1 MDHMGPSTIVLTS
14 SELERLIS
22 TAVKSVL
29 LGNGTITVD
38 DGGAVA
44 GTTTVDGAAADTIAV
59 DGVVVDGGG
68 AGTITV
74 DGVAADTIA
83 VDGVVVDGGGAGT
96 ITVDGAAGGT
106 IAVDG
111 DEFNTV
117 GRKRKISCEDNTG
130 LKKKKPISEVHP
142 YSKSK
147 DVNLNYEATNPFLLR
162 TPSPVASSTDP
173 MFLAPTTPTAESLF
187 GLPPA
192 STTDPMFSAPP
203 TPNAESLFGLP
214 PASTRDPMFS
224 APTTPSAESL
234 FGLPPAASTTDPMF
248 SAPTTSSAE
257 SLFRPPLASTTDPMF
272 LPPPNQND
280 RAISPLNYTLPPTNY
295 QSPNRT
301 VSPLNPHNYTL
312 PPTNYQTPNH
322 SYEENDVLP
331 LHSTPLHASTPLS
344 LNCTLPSIN
353 SPKETQN
360 EVADINS
367 LLGSISQTF
376 EDGNAE
382 QDVGR
387 EEEEDVGREE
397 EEDVGREEEEDVGRE
412 EEDEQ
417 DVGKDY
423 EDIFKKQNEDVN
435 RLPIPDH
442 ESLRMMIKNQTY
454 LRKEDRISA
463 SKFSPFMVEWSSNMM
478 ILQRST
484 MVAIQGLLKQH
495 QEISSG
501 LMMSIFSKYTGLEF
515 IDESERK
522 KKNWLNLAIK
532 NFSERVI
539 GKNIK

>member
-1 MDHMGPSTIVLTS
+1 MGPSTIVLTS

-22 TAVKSVL
+22 TAVKSAL
-29 LGNGTITVD
+29 QGNGTITVD
-38 DGGAVA
+38 GGGAA
-44 GTTTVDGAAADTIAV
+44 ATITVDGGGAADTIAV
-59 DGVVVDGGG
+59 DGVVAHGGSIDVGG
-68 AGTITV
+68 AGGTIDV
-74 DGVAADTIA
+74 DD
-83 VDGVVVDGGGAGT
+83 VVVDGGGIDAGG
-96 ITVDGAAGGT
+96 TVAGT
-106 IAVDG
+106 IAVNG
-111 DEFNTV
+111 DEFDTV
-117 GRKRKISCEDNTG
+117 ERKRKISCEDNTG

-142 YSKSK
+142 
-147 DVNLNYEATNPFLLR
+147 FLLR
-162 TPSPVASSTDP
+162 TPSPVASTTDP
-173 MFLAPTTPTAESLF
+173 MFLAPA
-187 GLPPA
+187 
-192 STTDPMFSAPP
+192 
-203 TPNAESLFGLP
+203 
-214 PASTRDPMFS
+214 
-224 APTTPSAESL
+224 TPSAESL
-234 FGLPPAASTTDPMF
+234 FGLPPAASTTDLMF
-248 SAPTTSSAE
+248 SAPATPTAE
-257 SLFRPPLASTTDPMF
+257 SLFRPRVASTTDVMFSAPATPSAESLLRPPVASTTDPMY
-272 LPPPNQND
+272 LAPPTQND
-280 RAISPLNYTLPPTNY
+280 SPISPLNYTLPPTNY

-301 VSPLNPHNYTL
+301 TSPCNYTL

-376 EDGNAE
+376 EEDGNAE
-382 QDVGR
+382 QDV
-387 EEEEDVGREE
+387 D
-397 EEDVGREEEEDVGRE
+397 REEEEDVGRE

-442 ESLRMMIKNQTY
+442 QSLRMMIKNQTY
-454 LRKEDRISA
+454 LRKEDRITA

-501 LMMSIFSKYTGLEF
+501 LMMYIFSKYTGIEF

>member
-22 TAVKSVL
+22 TAVKSAL
-29 LGNGTITVD
+29 QGNGTITVD
-38 DGGAVA
+38 GGGAA
-44 GTTTVDGAAADTIAV
+44 ATITVDGGGAADTIAV
-59 DGVVVDGGG
+59 DGVVAHGGSIDVGG
-68 AGTITV
+68 AGGTIDV
-74 DGVAADTIA
+74 DD
-83 VDGVVVDGGGAGT
+83 VVVDGGGIDAGG
-96 ITVDGAAGGT
+96 TVAGT
-106 IAVDG
+106 IAVNG
-111 DEFNTV
+111 DEFDTV
-117 GRKRKISCEDNTG
+117 ERKRKISCEDNTR

-142 YSKSK
+142 
-147 DVNLNYEATNPFLLR
+147 FLLR
-162 TPSPVASSTDP
+162 TPSPVASTTDP
-173 MFLAPTTPTAESLF
+173 MFLAPA
-187 GLPPA
+187 
-192 STTDPMFSAPP
+192 
-203 TPNAESLFGLP
+203 
-214 PASTRDPMFS
+214 
-224 APTTPSAESL
+224 TPSAESL

-248 SAPTTSSAE
+248 LAPATPTAE
-257 SLFRPPLASTTDPMF
+257 SLFRPRVASTTDVMFSAPATPSAESLLRPPVASTTDPMY
-272 LPPPNQND
+272 LAPPTQND
-280 RAISPLNYTLPPTNY
+280 SPISPLNYTLPPTNY

-301 VSPLNPHNYTL
+301 TSPCNYTL

-376 EDGNAE
+376 EEDGNAE
-382 QDVGR
+382 Q
-387 EEEEDVGREE
+387 DVGREE

-442 ESLRMMIKNQTY
+442 QSLRMMIKNQTY
-454 LRKEDRISA
+454 LRKEDRITA

-501 LMMSIFSKYTGLEF
+501 LMMYIFSKYTGIEF

>member
-22 TAVKSVL
+22 TAVKSAL
-29 LGNGTITVD
+29 QGNGTITVD
-38 DGGAVA
+38 GGGAA
-44 GTTTVDGAAADTIAV
+44 ATITVDGGGAADTIAV
-59 DGVVVDGGG
+59 DGVVAHGGSIDVGG
-68 AGTITV
+68 AGGTIDV
-74 DGVAADTIA
+74 DD
-83 VDGVVVDGGGAGT
+83 VVVDGGGIDAGG
-96 ITVDGAAGGT
+96 TVAGT
-106 IAVDG
+106 IAVNG
-111 DEFNTV
+111 DEFDTV
-117 GRKRKISCEDNTG
+117 ERKRKISCEDNTR

-142 YSKSK
+142 
-147 DVNLNYEATNPFLLR
+147 FLLR
-162 TPSPVASSTDP
+162 TPSPVASTTDP
-173 MFLAPTTPTAESLF
+173 MFLAPA
-187 GLPPA
+187 
-192 STTDPMFSAPP
+192 
-203 TPNAESLFGLP
+203 
-214 PASTRDPMFS
+214 
-224 APTTPSAESL
+224 TPSAESL
-234 FGLPPAASTTDPMF
+234 FGLPPAASTTDLMF
-248 SAPTTSSAE
+248 SAPATPTAE
-257 SLFRPPLASTTDPMF
+257 SLFRPRVASTTDVMFSAPATPSAESLLRPPVASTTDPMY
-272 LPPPNQND
+272 LAPPTQND
-280 RAISPLNYTLPPTNY
+280 SPISPLNYTLPPTNY

-301 VSPLNPHNYTL
+301 TSPCNYTL

-376 EDGNAE
+376 EEDGNAE
-382 QDVGR
+382 QDV
-387 EEEEDVGREE
+387 D
-397 EEDVGREEEEDVGRE
+397 REEEEDVGRE

-442 ESLRMMIKNQTY
+442 QSLRMMIKNQTY
-454 LRKEDRISA
+454 LRKEDRITA

-501 LMMSIFSKYTGLEF
+501 LMMYIFSKYTGIEF

>member
-1 MDHMGPSTIVLTS
+1 MGPSTIVLTS

-22 TAVKSVL
+22 TAVKSAL
-29 LGNGTITVD
+29 QGNGTITVD
-38 DGGAVA
+38 GGGAA
-44 GTTTVDGAAADTIAV
+44 ATITVDGGGAADTIAV
-59 DGVVVDGGG
+59 DGVVAHGGSIDVGG
-68 AGTITV
+68 AGGTIDV
-74 DGVAADTIA
+74 DD
-83 VDGVVVDGGGAGT
+83 VVVDGGGIDAGG
-96 ITVDGAAGGT
+96 TVAGT
-106 IAVDG
+106 IAVNG
-111 DEFNTV
+111 DEFDTV
-117 GRKRKISCEDNTG
+117 ERKRKISCEDNTR

-142 YSKSK
+142 
-147 DVNLNYEATNPFLLR
+147 FLLR
-162 TPSPVASSTDP
+162 TPSPVASTTDP
-173 MFLAPTTPTAESLF
+173 MFLAPA
-187 GLPPA
+187 
-192 STTDPMFSAPP
+192 
-203 TPNAESLFGLP
+203 
-214 PASTRDPMFS
+214 
-224 APTTPSAESL
+224 TPSAESL

-248 SAPTTSSAE
+248 LAPATPTAE
-257 SLFRPPLASTTDPMF
+257 SLFRPRVASTTDVMFSAPATPSAESLLRPPVASTTDPMY
-272 LPPPNQND
+272 LAPPTQND
-280 RAISPLNYTLPPTNY
+280 SPISPLNYTLPPTNY

-301 VSPLNPHNYTL
+301 TSPCNYTL

-376 EDGNAE
+376 EEDGNAE
-382 QDVGR
+382 Q
-387 EEEEDVGREE
+387 
-397 EEDVGREEEEDVGRE
+397 DVGREEEEDVGRE

-442 ESLRMMIKNQTY
+442 QSLRMMIKNQTY
-454 LRKEDRISA
+454 LRKEDRITA

-501 LMMSIFSKYTGLEF
+501 LMMYIFSKYTGIEF

>member
-1 MDHMGPSTIVLTS
+1 MGPSTIVLTS

-22 TAVKSVL
+22 TAVKSAL

-38 DGGAVA
+38 GGGGAA
-44 GTTTVDGAAADTIAV
+44 ATITVDGGGAADTIAV
-59 DGVVVDGGG
+59 DGVVAHGGSIDVGG
-68 AGTITV
+68 AGGTIDV
-74 DGVAADTIA
+74 DD
-83 VDGVVVDGGGAGT
+83 VVVDGGGIDAGG
-96 ITVDGAAGGT
+96 TVAGT
-106 IAVDG
+106 IAVNG
-111 DEFNTV
+111 DEFDTV
-117 GRKRKISCEDNTG
+117 ERKRKISCEDNTR

-142 YSKSK
+142 
-147 DVNLNYEATNPFLLR
+147 FLLR
-162 TPSPVASSTDP
+162 TPSPVASTTDP
-173 MFLAPTTPTAESLF
+173 MFLAPATPTAESLF
-187 GLPPA
+187 RPRVASTTDVMFSAPATPSAESLLRPPVA
-192 STTDPMFSAPP
+192 STTDPMYLAPP
-203 TPNAESLFGLP
+203 T
-214 PASTRDPMFS
+214 
-224 APTTPSAESL
+224 
-234 FGLPPAASTTDPMF
+234 
-248 SAPTTSSAE
+248 
-257 SLFRPPLASTTDPMF
+257 
-272 LPPPNQND
+272 QND
-280 RAISPLNYTLPPTNY
+280 SPISPLNYTLPPTNY

-301 VSPLNPHNYTL
+301 TSPCNYTL

-376 EDGNAE
+376 EEDGNAE
-382 QDVGR
+382 Q
-387 EEEEDVGREE
+387 DVGREE

-442 ESLRMMIKNQTY
+442 QSLRMMIKNQTY
-454 LRKEDRISA
+454 LRKEDRITA

-501 LMMSIFSKYTGLEF
+501 LMMSIFSKYTGIEF

>member
-44 GTTTVDGAAADTIAV
+44 GTTTVDGA
-59 DGVVVDGGG
+59 
-68 AGTITV
+68 
-74 DGVAADTIA
+74 AADTIA

-322 SYEENDVLP
+322 SIEENDLP
-331 LHSTPLHASTPLS
+331 LHSTPLHASSPLP
-344 LNCTLPSIN
+344 LNCTLPTIN
-353 SPKETQN
+353 SPKQTQN

-376 EDGNAE
+376 EEDGNSE
-382 QDVGR
+382 QDV
-387 EEEEDVGREE
+387 D
-397 EEDVGREEEEDVGRE
+397 REEEEDVGRE

>member
-22 TAVKSVL
+22 TAVKSAL
-29 LGNGTITVD
+29 QGNGTITVD
-38 DGGAVA
+38 GGGAA
-44 GTTTVDGAAADTIAV
+44 ATITVDGGGAADTIAV
-59 DGVVVDGGG
+59 DGVVAHGGSIDVGG
-68 AGTITV
+68 AGGTIDV
-74 DGVAADTIA
+74 DD
-83 VDGVVVDGGGAGT
+83 VVVDGGGIDAGG
-96 ITVDGAAGGT
+96 TVAGT
-106 IAVDG
+106 IAVNG
-111 DEFNTV
+111 DEFDTV
-117 GRKRKISCEDNTG
+117 ERKRKISCEDNTR

-142 YSKSK
+142 
-147 DVNLNYEATNPFLLR
+147 FLLR
-162 TPSPVASSTDP
+162 TPSPVASTTDP
-173 MFLAPTTPTAESLF
+173 MFLAPA
-187 GLPPA
+187 
-192 STTDPMFSAPP
+192 
-203 TPNAESLFGLP
+203 
-214 PASTRDPMFS
+214 
-224 APTTPSAESL
+224 TPSAESL

-248 SAPTTSSAE
+248 LAPATPTAE
-257 SLFRPPLASTTDPMF
+257 SLFRPRVASTTDVMFSAPATPSAESLLRPPVASTTDPMY
-272 LPPPNQND
+272 LAPPTQND
-280 RAISPLNYTLPPTNY
+280 SPISPLNYTLPPTNY

-301 VSPLNPHNYTL
+301 TSPCNYTL

-376 EDGNAE
+376 EEDGNAE
-382 QDVGR
+382 Q
-387 EEEEDVGREE
+387 
-397 EEDVGREEEEDVGRE
+397 DVGREEEEDVGRE

-442 ESLRMMIKNQTY
+442 QSLRMMIKNQTY
-454 LRKEDRISA
+454 LRKEDRITA

-501 LMMSIFSKYTGLEF
+501 LMMYIFSKYTGIEF

>member
-22 TAVKSVL
+22 TAVKSAL
-29 LGNGTITVD
+29 QGNGTITVD
-38 DGGAVA
+38 GGGAA
-44 GTTTVDGAAADTIAV
+44 ATITVDGGGAADTIAV
-59 DGVVVDGGG
+59 DGVVAHGGSIDVGG
-68 AGTITV
+68 AGGTIDV
-74 DGVAADTIA
+74 DD
-83 VDGVVVDGGGAGT
+83 VVVDGGGIDAGG
-96 ITVDGAAGGT
+96 TVAGT
-106 IAVDG
+106 IAVNG
-111 DEFNTV
+111 DEFDTV
-117 GRKRKISCEDNTG
+117 ERKRKISCEDNTR

-142 YSKSK
+142 
-147 DVNLNYEATNPFLLR
+147 FLLR
-162 TPSPVASSTDP
+162 TPSPVASTTDP
-173 MFLAPTTPTAESLF
+173 MFLAPA
-187 GLPPA
+187 
-192 STTDPMFSAPP
+192 
-203 TPNAESLFGLP
+203 
-214 PASTRDPMFS
+214 
-224 APTTPSAESL
+224 TPSAESL
-234 FGLPPAASTTDPMF
+234 FGLPPAASTTDLMF
-248 SAPTTSSAE
+248 SAPATPTAE
-257 SLFRPPLASTTDPMF
+257 SLFRPRVASTTDVMFSAPATPSAESLLRPPVASTTDPMY
-272 LPPPNQND
+272 LAPPTQND
-280 RAISPLNYTLPPTNY
+280 SPISPLNYTLPPTNY

-301 VSPLNPHNYTL
+301 TSPCNYTL

-376 EDGNAE
+376 EEDGNAE
-382 QDVGR
+382 Q
-387 EEEEDVGREE
+387 
-397 EEDVGREEEEDVGRE
+397 DVGREEEEDVGRE

-442 ESLRMMIKNQTY
+442 QSLRMMIKNQTY
-454 LRKEDRISA
+454 LRKEDRITA

>member
-22 TAVKSVL
+22 TAVKSAL
-29 LGNGTITVD
+29 QGNGTITVD
-38 DGGAVA
+38 GGGAA
-44 GTTTVDGAAADTIAV
+44 ATITVDGGGAADTIAV
-59 DGVVVDGGG
+59 DGVVAHGGSIDVGG
-68 AGTITV
+68 AGGTIDV
-74 DGVAADTIA
+74 DD
-83 VDGVVVDGGGAGT
+83 VVVDGGGIDAGG
-96 ITVDGAAGGT
+96 TVAGT
-106 IAVDG
+106 IAVNG
-111 DEFNTV
+111 DEFDTV
-117 GRKRKISCEDNTG
+117 ERKRKISCEDNTR

-142 YSKSK
+142 
-147 DVNLNYEATNPFLLR
+147 FLLR
-162 TPSPVASSTDP
+162 TPSPVASTTDP
-173 MFLAPTTPTAESLF
+173 MFLAPA
-187 GLPPA
+187 
-192 STTDPMFSAPP
+192 
-203 TPNAESLFGLP
+203 
-214 PASTRDPMFS
+214 
-224 APTTPSAESL
+224 TPSAESL
-234 FGLPPAASTTDPMF
+234 FGLPPAASTTDLMF
-248 SAPTTSSAE
+248 SAPATPTAE
-257 SLFRPPLASTTDPMF
+257 SLFRPRVASTTDVMFSAPATPSAESLLRPPVASTTDPMY
-272 LPPPNQND
+272 LAPPTQND
-280 RAISPLNYTLPPTNY
+280 SPISPFNYTLPPTNY
-295 QSPNRT
+295 QTPNRT
-301 VSPLNPHNYTL
+301 TSPCNYTL

-376 EDGNAE
+376 EEDGNAE
-382 QDVGR
+382 QDV
-387 EEEEDVGREE
+387 D
-397 EEDVGREEEEDVGRE
+397 REEEEDVGRE

-442 ESLRMMIKNQTY
+442 QSLRMMIKNQTY
-454 LRKEDRISA
+454 LRKEDRITA